1 MSKKTQ
7 SNETLDYV
15 ALAFEVGSCIGESN
29 ALENKAA
36 TFKATAN
43 NNIKALHL
51 AKVKV
56 GQYRKDGSGCAIAT
70 AFVDGCVKAGVA
82 ASTAQRVYLGTF
94 KAHVASGKEVT
105 DWNGSRK
112 EKKSGG
118 GKGKGKAAFA
128 DLMLKAFNHESGES
142 LQTLCAEIEARFQND
157 DIGTIYDGFIN
168 YLESEGYEI
177 NQ

>member
-1 MSKKTQ
+1 MSKQ
-7 SNETLDYV
+7 NETLNYV
-15 ALAFEVGSCIGESN
+15 ALAFETGASIGEAN

-51 AKVKV
+51 GKVKV
-56 GQYRKDGSGCAIAT
+56 GQYRKDGKGCAIAT

-94 KAHVASGKEVT
+94 KAAVASGKEVT
-105 DWNGSRK
+105 DWNTSRK
-112 EKKSGG
+112 EKSGKG
-118 GKGKGKAAFA
+118 GKGKGKADFA
-128 DLMLKAFNHESGES
+128 GLLLKVFNHESGES

-157 DIGTIYDGFIN
+157 DLGTIYDGFVN

-177 NQ
+177 NT